1 MTPASAADPCSR
13 CCSDGQWLRQQG
25 HEDCLACCIVSA
37 AGEEEEDEE
46 DEEEGGSEERERGGG
61 ERLWLQVR
69 AGEEAT
75 ATAAAAGGVDG
86 AGGDGVMRVSS
97 RRVLEVLVFVV
108 VFVVSHADPRAT
120 GDSPL
125 MLAGAAAATLAHR
138 VNNAS

>member
-1 MTPASAADPCSR
+1 M
-13 CCSDGQWLRQQG
+13 
-25 HEDCLACCIVSA
+25 
-37 AGEEEEDEE
+37 
-46 DEEEGGSEERERGGG
+46 
-61 ERLWLQVR
+61 R

-75 ATAAAAGGVDG
+75 ATAAAAAGGVDG

-97 RRVLEVLVFVV
+97 DLEVLVFVV